1 MDPLSRSLSSW
12 FVEREAAVGENFA
25 LVVHGERDCVVLGAI
40 RKRLSPKKTF
50 LGSLLWN
57 PLPPPQNAP
66 WGLIFAD
73 RNEQRPEPPLLP
85 AMPQWSMGT
94 VQKNKHGIKHI
105 IVPQLRFLHNSVH
118 PYQILPENL
127 KHGPAFIFIYTWALV
142 FTNRQEH
149 PLLPTHPQETKNRYK
164 IKQKIISCLN

>member
-12 FVEREAAVGENFA
+12 LVEREAAVGENLA
-25 LVVHGERDCVVLGAI
+25 LVVHSERDCVLLGAI
-40 RKRLSPKKTF
+40 RKCFTTKKDF
-50 LGSLLWN
+50 SWKPPVG
-57 PLPPPQNAP
+57 PVAPPQSAP

-85 AMPQWSMGT
+85 AMPQWPMGT
-94 VQKNKHGIKHI
+94 VQKNKHGIKQI
-105 IVPQLRFLHNSVH
+105 IVPRLRFFHNSVH

-127 KHGPAFIFIYTWALV
+127 KHGPTFIFIHTWALV

-164 IKQKIISCLN
+164 IDHKIISCLN